1 MLHLLEIPTD
11 YWARFI
17 NVETTDT
24 DSQKV
29 SGYSYFGKFVTTV
42 SIDSALLNLFWIF
55 TDFFTDLIRH

>member
-24 DSQKV
+24 ESQQV
-29 SGYSYFGKFVTTV
+29 SGYSYFGK
-42 SIDSALLNLFWIF
+42 SIESVVKIS
-55 TDFFTDLIRH
+55 